1 MFIIIISGSIL
12 CNDCSSTRVILRH
25 VNAKSPVRVCG
36 GCHDTLRAD
45 PNFGAINA
53 SAKSGSSRSVYTPR
67 SDDSLDTPA
76 LLKMR
81 SQMLDEID
89 GSRKSAVAR
98 EEDDDMSP
106 GENCCYVCVSEFS
119 LFKKKQTCM
128 NWYVYFTFY
137 LAVLNFEFN
146 LIFI

>member
-1 MFIIIISGSIL
+1 M
-12 CNDCSSTRVILRH
+12 ILRH

-36 GCHDTLRAD
+36 SCHDVLKTD
-45 PNFGAINA
+45 PNFGAMNS
-53 SAKSGSSRSVYTPR
+53 SAKSGSSPRSMYSTPR
-67 SDDSLDTPA
+67 SDDTVDTPA
-76 LLKMR
+76 LLKIR

-89 GSRKSAVAR
+89 VNRKSAVAR

-128 NWYVYFTFY
+128 NWYVTRDIELFY
-137 LAVLNFEFN
+137 LRSS
-146 LIFI
+146 II

>member
-1 MFIIIISGSIL
+1 MTFSLIFCSGSIL

-36 GCHDTLRAD
+36 SCHDTLRTD
-45 PNFGAINA
+45 PNFGAMN
-53 SAKSGSSRSVYTPR
+53 SSKSGSGSARSVYSSPR
-67 SDDSLDTPA
+67 SDDTLDTPA
-76 LLKMR
+76 LLKVR

-128 NWYVYFTFY
+128 NW
-137 LAVLNFEFN
+137 
-146 LIFI
+146 